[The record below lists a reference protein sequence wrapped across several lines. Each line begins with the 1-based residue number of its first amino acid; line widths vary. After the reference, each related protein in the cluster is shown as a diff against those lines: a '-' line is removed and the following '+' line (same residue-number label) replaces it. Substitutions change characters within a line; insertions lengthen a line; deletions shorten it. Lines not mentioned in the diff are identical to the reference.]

1 MNSSDDAKVAFA
13 KRLNETLAERG
24 YTQRGSAQRL
34 KREAKFTISDR
45 AINKWLKAEAL
56 PDHHNIEVLSKF
68 LGVNFNWLAA
78 GQGEKITGL
87 STSNLVQKTK
97 DIESI
102 KNSNTVQ
109 VSDDINGMIEIPLYG
124 VYFCCGHGD
133 TNCEFQEIKGTRR
146 FSPSFFRE
154 RNLKPENFKLV
165 CASNGSMSPYINDK
179 DEVGL
184 DLGSTEVHDGKVYA
198 ILLDGDRMF
207 KQIFREAGGALRLH
221 SFNSDYPDRIVTAE
235 NHQSLIIVGEQVY
248 RAG

>member
-13 KRLNETLAERG
+13 KRLNDTLSEKG

-34 KREAKFTISDR
+34 KREAKFAIPDR
-45 AINKWLKAEAL
+45 AINKWLKAETL
-56 PDHHNIEVLSKF
+56 PDHHNIEALSKF
-68 LGVNFNWLAA
+68 LDVNFNWLAA
-78 GQGEKITGL
+78 GQGEKTTKP
-87 STSNLVQKTK
+87 SASDLVQELK
-97 DIESI
+97 DVEII

-109 VSDDINGMIEIPLYG
+109 VSDDASGMIEIPLYG
-124 VYFCCGHGD
+124 VYFCCGDGD
-133 TNCEFQEIKGTRR
+133 TNCEFHEIKGVRR
-146 FSPSFFRE
+146 FPPSFFRE
-154 RNLKPENFKLV
+154 RNIQPENFKLV
-165 CASNGSMSPYINDK
+165 CASNGSMAPYINDK

-221 SFNSDYPDRIVTAE
+221 SFNSDYPDRLVTAE